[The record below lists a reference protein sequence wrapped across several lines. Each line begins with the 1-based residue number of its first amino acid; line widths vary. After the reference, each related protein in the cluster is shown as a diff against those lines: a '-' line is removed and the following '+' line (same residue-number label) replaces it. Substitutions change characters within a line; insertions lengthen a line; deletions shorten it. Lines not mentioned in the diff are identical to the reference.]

1 MEVFMKDYIVVI
13 EETLVR
19 KVEIKASSEEMAL
32 DAIKELYNNAEIV
45 LDSSDY
51 ETTEFSVENGDKNE

>member
-1 MEVFMKDYIVVI
+1 MKDYIVVI

-19 KVEIKASSEEMAL
+19 KVEIKASSEGMAL
-32 DAIKELYNNAEIV
+32 EGVKELYENEEIV

-51 ETTEFSVENGDKNE
+51 ETTEFSVENGDDNE

>member
-1 MEVFMKDYIVVI
+1 MKNYVVVI

-19 KVEIKASSEEMAL
+19 KIEVKASSEEMAL
-32 DAIKELYNNAEIV
+32 EGVKELYDNAEIV

-51 ETTEFSVENGDKNE
+51 ETTEFSVENGDDDE

>member
-32 DAIKELYNNAEIV
+32 DTIKDLYRNEEIV

>member
-1 MEVFMKDYIVVI
+1 MKDYIVVI

-32 DAIKELYNNAEIV
+32 EGVKELYKNEEIV

-51 ETTEFSVENGDKNE
+51 ETTEFSVENGDDDE

>member
-1 MEVFMKDYIVVI
+1 MKDYIVVI

-32 DAIKELYNNAEIV
+32 EGVKELYDNAEIV

-51 ETTEFSVENGDKNE
+51 ETTEFSVENGDDDE